1 MTSKT
6 KFCALPSESARVY
19 LAKFALH
26 KCPRHVIPGQD
37 QGSYLHEL
45 HNADEATCKLQSQDS
60 WSQPGM
66 TTRKPTAKY
75 YTFVLFIKR
84 RAVLYAS
91 ADAKHRKE
99 KRMSNLLEHAFVF
112 SMYSFVLMFFC
123 LNKVYPRKTAQRLR
137 HVIPGQDQGP
147 HLNNCTLLLL

>member
-1 MTSKT
+1 MYSFVLLF
-6 KFCALPSESARVY
+6 FCLNKVY
-19 LAKFALH
+19 PRETAQ
-26 KCPRHVIPGQD
+26 CPRRVIPGQD

-45 HNADEATCKLQSQDS
+45 HNASEDTCKLQSQDS
-60 WSQPGM
+60 WSLPGI

-91 ADAKHRKE
+91 VDAKHRKE

-112 SMYSFVLMFFC
+112 SMYSFVLLFFC
-123 LNKVYPRKTAQRLR
+123 LNKVYPRETAQCPR
-137 HVIPGQDQGP
+137 HVIPGQD
-147 HLNNCTLLLL
+147 

>member
-1 MTSKT
+1 
-6 KFCALPSESARVY
+6 
-19 LAKFALH
+19 
-26 KCPRHVIPGQD
+26 
-37 QGSYLHEL
+37 
-45 HNADEATCKLQSQDS
+45 
-60 WSQPGM
+60 M

-91 ADAKHRKE
+91 VDAKHRND

-123 LNKVYPRKTAQRLR
+123 LNKVHIHDCTMLATR
-137 HVIPGQDQGP
+137 HPWLGPGISS
-147 HLNNCTLLLL
+147 